1 MTTILRLPS
10 VPTIKDL
17 YPYSSISLKKKRMR
31 KKFARQHF
39 KYIPYHIFCEYF
51 GKVMSRPLRRSL
63 NYAELGRNI
72 IQVKESYKYDKTIC
86 GFFVD
91 KRS

>member
-1 MTTILRLPS
+1 MATAPKLPS
-10 VPTIKDL
+10 VPTVKDL
-17 YPYSSISLKKKRMR
+17 YQYSCISLKKKRMR

-51 GKVMSRPLRRSL
+51 GKMMTIPLSRSL
-63 NYAELGRNI
+63 EYAELGRNI
-72 IQVKESYKYDKTIC
+72 IQVKEAYKYDKTIC

-91 KRS
+91 RKA